1 MFGGLRQIL
10 DAEPE
15 MKDVHREGIQ
25 INLRIHSR
33 FYLIVFKVIATN
45 KKIH

>member
-25 INLRIHSR
+25 IKNS
-33 FYLIVFKVIATN
+33 FKVLFNSI
-45 KKIH
+45 